1 MARLSH
7 RTVIVSSLLAVL
19 TAGASVA
26 AAEGFTDYQ
35 LANHNANLKKAI
47 ANKIEKKSLKFG
59 MIKLT
64 DCIPIV
70 AAKELG

>member
-1 MARLSH
+1 MARFSH
-7 RTVIVSSLLAVL
+7 RTVIVSTFLTVL
-19 TAGASVA
+19 TVSASVS

-47 ANKIEKKSLKFG
+47 ENKIEKKSLKFG